1 MAMHV
6 GVARVELLLAEN
18 GSLKGKR
25 MVVKSVAQRVRNR
38 FNVAVAEVGTQD
50 AWQVATLGI
59 VCVSD
64 DRRHTNEVLSKVLE
78 FIESAR
84 LDADVGTVGME
95 LIAVW
100 HLCSTPCWSNSGR
113 SESGPSGCSRC
124 WGWRWVSG
132 SRCATL
138 ARSGHTCSG
147 RSRGLCPSAC
157 SRRKWRTCSAGGT

>member
-1 MAMHV
+1 MAMHI

-38 FNVAVAEVGTQD
+38 FNVAVAEVDTQD

-78 FIESAR
+78 FIEAER
-84 LDADVGTVGME
+84 LDADIGAVQME
-95 LIAVW
+95 LIAV
-100 HLCSTPCWSNSGR
+100 
-113 SESGPSGCSRC
+113 
-124 WGWRWVSG
+124 
-132 SRCATL
+132 
-138 ARSGHTCSG
+138 
-147 RSRGLCPSAC
+147 
-157 SRRKWRTCSAGGT
+157 